1 MSMRDFVAIFGTIIF
16 VGYTWYN
23 YPFLIYLDVALLNI
37 MAFFAQLLNI
47 ATYLKTVQWPAKE
60 NAFYFNSWSGSF
72 DIFIFM
78 LIITVITAIALFKEA
93 FD

>member
-23 YPFLIYLDVALLNI
+23 YPLLIYFDVALHNI
-37 MAFFAQLLNI
+37 MAFIAQFFNI
-47 ATYLKTVQWPAKE
+47 ITYLKTVQWPAKE
-60 NAFYFNSWSGSF
+60 NIFYYNSWSGSF
-72 DIFIFM
+72 VIFIFM